1 MPGDLSS
8 HPALRVDRRKVLRSA
23 AALGLSFSL
32 PALSPRLA
40 RARGT
45 ERPTSLILVWLAG
58 GPSQLETW
66 DPHPGTRIGGDTRA
80 IDTTLPGVQIAEWY
94 PRVAEQLHH
103 LNLIRSLVS
112 KEGDHERGTYLV
124 KTGYRPDPTLVH
136 PSMGAVL
143 THEFPNG
150 QTQIPLHLSLNG
162 SPCPGRG
169 GFLGDQYD
177 AFKVYEPGAGLQNI
191 KSRVDSPRQ
200 QRRLQGLDLVE
211 RAFGGRRVQA
221 VDATLHRQTVQRAVE
236 MMDSTH
242 LAAFE
247 IDRDPA
253 GVREKYGDTRF
264 GRGCLVARRL
274 LEEGVRAIEVTL
286 DGFDSHVNNL
296 ETHKARAEAL
306 DPALAALVADL
317 VERDLF
323 DSTLLVCLGEF
334 GRTPSINPLG
344 GRDHWPTGFS
354 CLVGGGGLRRG
365 VVLGATDPTGEKS
378 TPEHPIEVP
387 DLYATLYVAFGVDF
401 TREYQTPIGRPM
413 AICAGK
419 PIEELL
425 A

>member
-1 MPGDLSS
+1 
-8 HPALRVDRRKVLRSA
+8 
-23 AALGLSFSL
+23 
-32 PALSPRLA
+32 
-40 RARGT
+40 
-45 ERPTSLILVWLAG
+45 
-58 GPSQLETW
+58 LETW

-143 THEFPNG
+143 THEFPNA

-162 SPCPGRG
+162 SPWPGRG

-191 KSRVDSPRQ
+191 KSRVASPRQ

-211 RAFGGRRVQA
+211 RAFGGRRGQA

-236 MMDSTH
+236 MMDSTQ

-247 IDRDPA
+247 IDREPA
-253 GVREKYGDTRF
+253 EVRENYGDTRF
-264 GRGCLVARRL
+264 GKGCLVARRL

-296 ETHKARAEAL
+296 ETHKARAETL

-344 GRDHWPTGFS
+344 GRDHWPSGFS

-365 VVLGATDPTGEKS
+365 VVLGATDPTGVKT
-378 TPEHPIEVP
+378 TPERPIEVP
-387 DLYATLYVAFGVDF
+387 DLYATLYEAFGVDF
-401 TREYQTPIGRPM
+401 TREFQTPIGRPM
-413 AICAGK
+413 AICPGQ

>member
-1 MPGDLSS
+1 MIQLPDRS
-8 HPALRVDRRKVLRSA
+8 HPWRVDRRTVLRRA
-23 AALGLSFSL
+23 AALGLSFAL
-32 PALSPRLA
+32 PALAPREA

-45 ERPTSLILVWLAG
+45 ERPTSLVLVWLAG

-66 DPHPGTRIGGDTRA
+66 DPHPGTHIGGETKA

-103 LNLIRSLVS
+103 LNVIRSLVS

-136 PSMGAVL
+136 PSIGAVL
-143 THEFPNG
+143 THEFPNP
-150 QTQIPLHLSLNG
+150 QTQIPLHLSLNP
-162 SPCPGRG
+162 SPWPGRG

-177 AFKVYEPGAGLQNI
+177 AFKVFEPGAGLQNI
-191 KSRVDSPRQ
+191 KSRVASPRQ
-200 QRRLQGLDLVE
+200 QRRVQGLDLVE
-211 RAFGGRRVQA
+211 RAFGARRGQA
-221 VDATLHRQTVQRAVE
+221 VEATLHRQTVQRAVE
-236 MMDSTH
+236 MMDSSQ

-247 IDRDPA
+247 IDRESEQ
-253 GVREKYGDTRF
+253 VRQRYGDTRF

-286 DGFDSHVNNL
+286 DGFDSHVNNF

-306 DPALAALVADL
+306 DPALAALVSDL
-317 VERDLF
+317 VERDLY

-344 GRDHWPTGFS
+344 GRDHWPSGFS

-365 VVLGATDPTGEKS
+365 VVLGETDPTGQKIE
-378 TPEHPIEVP
+378 PANPIEVP
-387 DLYATLYVAFGVDF
+387 DLYATLYEAFGVDF

-413 AICAGK
+413 AICPGQ
-419 PIEELL
+419 PIEALL

>member
-1 MPGDLSS
+1 
-8 HPALRVDRRKVLRSA
+8 VLHQA
-23 AALGLSFSL
+23 AALGLSFAL
-32 PALSPRLA
+32 PALAPRQA
-40 RARGT
+40 RARGV

-66 DPHPGTRIGGDTRA
+66 DPHPGTRIGGETKA

-103 LNLIRSLVS
+103 LNLLRSLVS

-136 PSMGAVL
+136 PSLGAVL
-143 THEFPNG
+143 THEFPSS
-150 QTQIPLHLSLNG
+150 QTQIPLHLSLNP
-162 SPCPGRG
+162 SPWPGRG

-177 AFKVYEPGAGLQNI
+177 AFKVFEPGAGLQNI
-191 KSRVDSPRQ
+191 KTRVATPRQ
-200 QRRLQGLDLVE
+200 QRRLQGLELVE
-211 RAFGGRRVQA
+211 RAFGARRGQA
-221 VDATLHRQTVQRAVE
+221 VDATQHRQTIQRAVE
-236 MMDSTH
+236 MMDSSQ

-247 IDRDPA
+247 IDRESEE
-253 GVREKYGDTRF
+253 VRQRYGDTRF

-286 DGFDSHVNNL
+286 DGFDSHVNNF
-296 ETHKARAEAL
+296 ETHKARAETL
-306 DPALAALVADL
+306 DPALASLVADL

-344 GRDHWPTGFS
+344 GRDHWPSGFS

-365 VVLGATDPTGEKS
+365 VVLGETDPTGQKLE
-378 TPEHPIEVP
+378 PANPIEVP
-387 DLYATLYVAFGVDF
+387 DLYATLYEAFGVDF

-413 AICAGK
+413 AICAGQ
-419 PIEELL
+419 PIEALL

>member
-1 MPGDLSS
+1 MSGDLTT
-8 HPALRVDRRKVLRSA
+8 HPALCVDRRSVLRSA

-32 PALSPRLA
+32 PALAPRQA

-143 THEFPNG
+143 THEFPNS
-150 QTQIPLHLSLNG
+150 QTQIPLHLSLNP
-162 SPCPGRG
+162 SPWPGRG

-191 KSRVDSPRQ
+191 KSRVASPRQ

-211 RAFGGRRVQA
+211 RAFGGRRGQA

-236 MMDSTH
+236 MMDSTQ

-247 IDRDPA
+247 IDREPA
-253 GVREKYGDTRF
+253 EVRENYGDTRF
-264 GRGCLVARRL
+264 GKGCLVARRL

-344 GRDHWPTGFS
+344 GRDHWPSGFS

-365 VVLGATDPTGEKS
+365 VVLGTTDPTGVKT
-378 TPEHPIEVP
+378 TPERPIEVP
-387 DLYATLYVAFGVDF
+387 DLYATLYEAFGVDF
-401 TREYQTPIGRPM
+401 TREFQTPIGRPM
-413 AICAGK
+413 AICPGQ

>member
-1 MPGDLSS
+1 
-8 HPALRVDRRKVLRSA
+8 VLRRA
-23 AALGLSFSL
+23 AALGLSFAL
-32 PALSPRLA
+32 PALAPREA

-45 ERPTSLILVWLAG
+45 DRPTSLVLVWLAG

-66 DPHPGTRIGGDTRA
+66 DPHPGTHIGGETKA

-103 LNLIRSLVS
+103 LNVIRSLVS

-136 PSMGAVL
+136 PSIGAVL
-143 THEFPNG
+143 THEFPNP
-150 QTQIPLHLSLNG
+150 QTQIPLHLSLNP
-162 SPCPGRG
+162 SPWPGRG

-177 AFKVYEPGAGLQNI
+177 AFKVFEPGAGLQNI
-191 KSRVDSPRQ
+191 KSRVASPRQ
-200 QRRLQGLDLVE
+200 QRRVQGLDLVE
-211 RAFGGRRVQA
+211 RAFGARRGQA

-236 MMDSTH
+236 MMDSSQ

-247 IDRDPA
+247 IDREPEQ
-253 GVREKYGDTRF
+253 VRQRYGDTRF
-264 GRGCLVARRL
+264 GHGCLVARRL

-286 DGFDSHVNNL
+286 DGFDSHVNNF

-306 DPALAALVADL
+306 DPALAALVSDL
-317 VERDLF
+317 VERDLY

-344 GRDHWPTGFS
+344 GRDHWPSGFS

-365 VVLGATDPTGEKS
+365 VVLGETDPTGQKIE
-378 TPEHPIEVP
+378 PAYPIEVP
-387 DLYATLYVAFGVDF
+387 DLYATLYEAFGVDF

-413 AICAGK
+413 AICPGQ
-419 PIEELL
+419 PIEALL